1 MSAKAI
7 WKRYTANV
15 ILCAALGLAAGCGL
29 LDRTPPTAT
38 PLPTPDA
45 TARQLNVF
53 DAAWASVRDRYVRSD
68 FDGVDWEAVG
78 DEYRTQIEA
87 GLSEEEFVAAIRA
100 MLATLPGRQATYQ
113 TRAERLAEETTDS
126 SVYHGIG
133 AFIAFR
139 ETPEPHIVILAVVG
153 GSPAE
158 AAGLETHDS
167 IYAINGSPIT
177 LEDAAAPA
185 TRIRGLPD
193 SNVTL
198 TIGTPG
204 RGRREVT
211 MDRAEIRATDVL
223 RGGLLTSLDV
233 AYYRIPVVATAS
245 VAANISADLN
255 EIAGDTELK
264 GIILDLRVARSGT
277 TWPLA
282 EMLTVFADGAMGEFY
297 DREGADPVEVAGTAA
312 GASQSAPLVVLTGPD
327 TEGTPEIFAAAL
339 QAAGRAIVIGQD
351 TLGEVQ
357 GFAEIALPDGSRM
370 FLATSSYRTTTGL
383 DLAATG
389 VTPDVVIDADWD
401 SFTTEDDPVIEAA
414 LAFIL
419 SGG

>member
-1 MSAKAI
+1 MLRQHRRLSVGLTLVLAL
-7 WKRYTANV
+7 TA
-15 ILCAALGLAAGCGL
+15 ACGM

-45 TARQLNVF
+45 TARQLSVF
-53 DAAWASVRDRYVRSD
+53 EAAWTSVRDRYVRPD
-68 FDGVDWEAVG
+68 FDGVDWDAVG
-78 DEYRTQIEA
+78 DEYRAQIEA
-87 GLSEEEFVAAIRA
+87 GLSDEAFAAAMRS
-100 MLATLPGRQATYQ
+100 MLAELPGNQAVYQ
-113 TRAERLAEETTDS
+113 TRAERLTEETTDTT
-126 SVYHGIG
+126 VYHGIG

-139 ETPEPHIVILAVVG
+139 ETPEPHIVILAVIG

-158 AAGLETHDS
+158 AGGLATHDS

-177 LEDAAAPA
+177 LDDAAAPA
-185 TRIRGLPD
+185 NRIRGLPD
-193 SNVTL
+193 SSVTL

-204 RGRREVT
+204 RGRRDVT
-211 MDRAEIRATDVL
+211 LDRAEIRATDVL
-223 RGGLLTSLDV
+223 RGGLLTTLDV
-233 AYYRIPVVATAS
+233 AYYRIPVIATAT
-245 VAANISADLN
+245 VAQNISVDLE
-255 EIAGDTELK
+255 EIAADTELN
-264 GIILDLRVARSGT
+264 GIILDLRVARSSN

-282 EMLTVFADGAMGEFY
+282 ELLTVFGDGAMGEFY
-297 DREGADPVEVAGTAA
+297 DREGTDPLAVVGAAA

-339 QAAGRAIVIGQD
+339 QASGRAIVIGQA
-351 TLGEVQ
+351 TPGSVQ

-389 VTPDVVIDADWD
+389 VTPEVVIDADWD
-401 SFTTEDDPVIEAA
+401 SFTTADDPVIEAA